1 MREVRERTVPLPAA
15 TELGRG
21 VAAVVT
27 FTLICHLGKTYTHQ
41 SRGDTPWEAQT
52 RGRGPPA
59 PPVPV
64 PGDTLL

>member
-27 FTLICHLGKTYTHQ
+27 FTLICHLGKTHNHQ

-52 RGRGPPA
+52 RRGRGPP
-59 PPVPV
+59 
-64 PGDTLL
+64 GTG